1 MTMQDII
8 SKVQKLRRLAT
19 SSNVHEAAAAA
30 AAADRLIQEHRLHE
44 SEIEAQAGAV
54 EEKPTEDFEPL
65 IVGTRTHTATW
76 RYRLALNLAH
86 HYDVACYSSWRKN
99 ASGQVDRTLHLIG
112 RKSDVETMRY
122 QDAYF
127 TLEIERL
134 ARASGLRGRAALNSF
149 RLGAVSGL
157 FEAMRASKQAVMQEA
172 RQDASVSKQ
181 SAAIVLASRYG
192 DAKSARDKLHPDLKG
207 GRAVPSNVSNY
218 EAFSAGRRAGAGLY
232 TGGQIAG
239 GGTGRALGPGGKV
252 SP

>member
-44 SEIEAQAGAV
+44 SEIEGQAGAV
-54 EEKPTEDFEPL
+54 EEKPTEDYEPL
-65 IVGTRTHTATW
+65 IVGTSTHTATW

-86 HYDVACYSSWRKN
+86 HYDVACFYGWRKN
-99 ASGQVDRTLHLIG
+99 LASGQVDRTLHLIG
-112 RKSDVETMRY
+112 RKSDVETVRY

-134 ARASGLRGRAALNSF
+134 ARTSGLRGRAALNSF
-149 RLGAVSGL
+149 RQGAVAGL
-157 FEAMRASKQAVMQEA
+157 LEAMRASKQAVMQEA
-172 RQDASVSKQ
+172 RADANKQ
-181 SAAIVLASRYG
+181 SAAIVLASRY
-192 DAKSARDKLHPDLKG
+192 AESKTAMDKLHPDLKS
-207 GRAVPSNVSNY
+207 GRALPSNVSNY
-218 EAFSAGRRAGAGLY
+218 DAFAAGRRAGAGLY

-239 GGTGRALGPGGKV
+239 GGATRVLGSGG
-252 SP
+252 SL